1 MGALARFPGFYGIVT
16 GLGLFPLLW
25 LIGWLG
31 ATENIARTG
40 PEEESFH
47 FDAQGRRGAFTT
59 MLGNYLDIAKAILG
73 LASGSIVLL
82 VSSSAFHSNGRLP
95 PSFASPLF
103 LLALSILYGVLFM
116 TLLML
121 DYENYQHHPQDNT
134 YTKPKYVRNQ
144 TLGFSALLCFCVGYA
159 WLIVSV
165 TTQP

>member
-1 MGALARFPGFYGIVT
+1 MGELIRFPGFYGIVA
-16 GLGLFPLLW
+16 GVCLFPVLW

-31 ATENIARTG
+31 ATGNISRTG
-40 PEEESFH
+40 PEEEAFH

-59 MLGNYLDIAKAILG
+59 MLANYLDIAKVVLG

-82 VSSSAFHSNGRLP
+82 VSSAAFHSDGRLP

-116 TLLML
+116 ALMML

-134 YTKPKYVRNQ
+134 YTRPKYARNQ
-144 TLGFSALLCFCVGYA
+144 ALGFSALLCFCVGYA
-159 WLIVSV
+159 WLIVGV
-165 TTQP
+165 TGQP